1 MTDIINNNENFIRN
15 ILEGIQ
21 RATIEEFERGKYE
34 EKIKEK
40 KVEKKNN
47 KGDMMLNFHRNK
59 IMQDCYQKMKK
70 NEKKGKN
77 NKVIESVVDDNV
89 NILSDSNIFNIVMDK
104 SKLVDWKKLE
114 KEVQIDKV
122 KEYIMK
128 KEINL
133 DENIQENLFKLV
145 EEGKI
150 KSKKYIEYDK
160 IMERIID
167 MPILKF
173 DEKLDKYIVN
183 YSTVKKK
190 KKKKISFK

>member
-1 MTDIINNNENFIRN
+1 
-15 ILEGIQ
+15 
-21 RATIEEFERGKYE
+21 
-34 EKIKEK
+34 
-40 KVEKKNN
+40 VEKKNN

-59 IMQDCYQKMKK
+59 IMHDCYQKMKK

-114 KEVQIDKV
+114 KEVHIVKV

-128 KEINL
+128 KEFYL
-133 DENIQENLFKLV
+133 DGDIQENLFKLV

>member
-34 EKIKEK
+34 EKIKDK

-114 KEVQIDKV
+114 KEVQINKV
-122 KEYIMK
+122 KEYIIK

-133 DENIQENLFKLV
+133 HQDIQENLFKLI

-167 MPILKF
+167 MPVLKF

>member
-89 NILSDSNIFNIVMDK
+89 NILSDSNMNG
-104 SKLVDWKKLE
+104 L
-114 KEVQIDKV
+114 
-122 KEYIMK
+122 
-128 KEINL
+128 
-133 DENIQENLFKLV
+133 
-145 EEGKI
+145 
-150 KSKKYIEYDK
+150 
-160 IMERIID
+160 
-167 MPILKF
+167 
-173 DEKLDKYIVN
+173 
-183 YSTVKKK
+183 
-190 KKKKISFK
+190 